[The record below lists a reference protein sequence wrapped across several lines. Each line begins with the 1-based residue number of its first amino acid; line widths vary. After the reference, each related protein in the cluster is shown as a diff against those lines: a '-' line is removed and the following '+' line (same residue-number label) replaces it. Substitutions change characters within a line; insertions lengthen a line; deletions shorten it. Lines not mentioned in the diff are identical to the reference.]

1 MTKKKE
7 RVFNSIEE
15 EVAYLRKQLAGLKG
29 RNSSLAKVCASHE
42 ASINDYKLLLDAE
55 YTENARLR
63 KLLEDAQEPK
73 KRPWWRF
80 W

>member
-29 RNSSLAKVCASHE
+29 RNSSLAKVCATHE
-42 ASINDYKLLLDAE
+42 ATIDELKLQ
-55 YTENARLR
+55 
-63 KLLEDAQEPK
+63 LEDAYAEITRLHGLLGEPK
-73 KRPWWRF
+73 PEKRPWWRF